1 VKGGG
6 GRFWGGFSASAVTH
20 RGGKQSRI
28 FALGG
33 LKLTERLNH
42 MAKDS
47 DIVLLRD
54 SYSIKDITTPECREK
69 LSRTLADMDHSS
81 FTELELRRYF
91 TGLKIAMGAFI
102 QKVGILETNILDL
115 RRDQVAAEARMEAM
129 YLKAQLEIQSLRSE
143 ISEIRLSKGRINQIV
158 KVAKALQ
165 GNAYAPYAVKSLVE
179 GVVGKPQQNSKV
191 AKLDTTKLPSDFTN
205 RLEFAEQNGFKWNQ
219 NNRIPSKASKQ
230 IEILEEWENQFC
242 EVEKL
247 TMSEV
252 LDKTFVG
259 KIGPGA
265 VAGALMLL
273 ERELGALLPE
283 RKTHSVFNCYQK
295 AIKLYNDR
303 AGRKALPA
311 QSNFDAKSLIMA
323 AFCNLPDEDIE
334 DLVKRLETRVLG
346 TTEQAVS
353 AIKKMVSRS
362 ILPAFINYAEEDDS
376 DTEKLYAIQSGK
388 YDSQLGDF
396 VSRYEL
402 NRQESQSF

>member
-1 VKGGG
+1 
-6 GRFWGGFSASAVTH
+6 
-20 RGGKQSRI
+20 
-28 FALGG
+28 
-33 LKLTERLNH
+33 

-54 SYSIKDITTPECREK
+54 SYSVGDITAIENRER
-69 LSRTLADMDHSS
+69 LSRTLAEMDHSS

-91 TGLKIAMGAFI
+91 SGLKIAMGAFI
-102 QKVGILETNILDL
+102 QKVGALELNILDL
-115 RRDQVAAEARMEAM
+115 RRDQVAAESRMEAM
-129 YLKAQLEIQSLRSE
+129 YLKAQLEIQQLRSE

-179 GVVGKPQQNSKV
+179 GVVGKPDSNGKV
-191 AKLDTTKLPSDFTN
+191 AKLDTTKLPSDFTT

-219 NNRIPSKASKQ
+219 NNRIPSKAAKQ

-247 TMSEV
+247 TMDQV
-252 LDKTFVG
+252 LDKTY
-259 KIGPGA
+259 IGRLGSGA

-295 AIKLYNDR
+295 AIKLYNEKMASR
-303 AGRKALPA
+303 ASVVD
-311 QSNFDAKSLIMA
+311 SNFDAKSLVMA
-323 AFCNLPDEDIE
+323 AFCNLPDQDIE
-334 DLVKRLETRVLG
+334 DLVKRLETRVLS
-346 TTEQAVS
+346 TTEQAIS
-353 AIKKMVSRS
+353 GIKKMVSRS
-362 ILPAFINYAEEDDS
+362 ILPAFINYAEEDNS
-376 DTEKLYAIQSGK
+376 DTEKLYSIQSGK
-388 YDSQLGDF
+388 YDSQLEEF

-402 NRQESQSF
+402 PRQEPRSF

>member
-1 VKGGG
+1 ML
-6 GRFWGGFSASAVTH
+6 S
-20 RGGKQSRI
+20 
-28 FALGG
+28 G
-33 LKLTERLNH
+33 LKLTEQLNH

-54 SYSIKDITTPECREK
+54 SYSVGDITALENRER
-69 LSRTLADMDHSS
+69 LSRTLAEMDHSS
-81 FTELELRRYF
+81 FTEPELRRYF
-91 TGLKIAMGAFI
+91 AGLKIAMGAFI
-102 QKVGILETNILDL
+102 QKVGVLEMNILDL
-115 RRDQVAAEARMEAM
+115 RRDQVAVEARMEAM
-129 YLKAQLEIQSLRSE
+129 YLKAQLEIQQLRSE

-158 KVAKALQ
+158 KVARALQ

-230 IEILEEWENQFC
+230 IEVLEEWENQFC

-247 TMSEV
+247 TMDQV
-252 LDKTFVG
+252 LDKTYVG
-259 KIGPGA
+259 RLGSGA

-295 AIKLYNDR
+295 AIKLYNEKV
-303 AGRKALPA
+303 ARKPA
-311 QSNFDAKSLIMA
+311 TSQSNFDAKSLIMA

-334 DLVKRLETRVLG
+334 DLVKRLETRVLD
-346 TTEQAVS
+346 TAEQAIS
-353 AIKKMVSRS
+353 AVKKMVSRS
-362 ILPAFINYAEEDDS
+362 ILPAFINYAEEDNS
-376 DTEKLYAIQSGK
+376 DTEKLYSIQSGK
-388 YDSQLGDF
+388 YDSQLAEF

-402 NRQESQSF
+402 NRQTPRSS